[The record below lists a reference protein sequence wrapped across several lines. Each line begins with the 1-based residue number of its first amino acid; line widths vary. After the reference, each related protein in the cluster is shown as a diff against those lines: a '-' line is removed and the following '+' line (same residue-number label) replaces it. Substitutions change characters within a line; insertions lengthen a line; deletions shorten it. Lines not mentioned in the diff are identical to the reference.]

1 MKIYKIFSL
10 LDLKHKK
17 NKNWKISLTE
27 VLRAIELYNAGSYK
41 ENPNS
46 EDGYDINQ

>member
-17 NKNWKISLTE
+17 NKNWKISTSEL
-27 VLRAIELYNAGSYK
+27 LRAIDVQSHTMIQFNIDIYN
-41 ENPNS
+41 
-46 EDGYDINQ
+46 